1 MPKGA
6 GKRKKGARKAAP
18 AAAPYMVFISHS
30 SSEKWIARQISKEIK
45 ALGAETWL
53 DEKDIKGGDVWP
65 DKIMQGIDACQE
77 GLVLV
82 SAKSVMSW
90 WVAYEIGALRGQ
102 RKIVTPILN
111 DVDVK
116 TMGSIKDVQAID
128 LNEFEKFLEQLKE
141 RLKS

>member
-1 MPKGA
+1 
-6 GKRKKGARKAAP
+6 
-18 AAAPYMVFISHS
+18 
-30 SSEKWIARQISKEIK
+30 
-45 ALGAETWL
+45 
-53 DEKDIKGGDVWP
+53 
-65 DKIMQGIDACQE
+65 MQGLDACQE

-128 LNEFEKFLEQLKE
+128 LNEFEKFLEQLKV
-141 RLKS
+141 RLNS

>member
-18 AAAPYMVFISHS
+18 AAASYMVFISHS

-128 LNEFEKFLEQLKE
+128 LNEFEKFLEQLKV
-141 RLKS
+141 RLNS